1 MAYFNVSSRRRNWVD
16 QVEALGA
23 RDGVE
28 ITISDATVYNGDNGG
43 VLSALYVGGVGDVEV
58 RTVGGTT
65 LTFTA
70 VPAGTILP
78 IRCDQVRAATT
89 ATNIVGLRF

>member
-1 MAYFNVSSRRRNWVD
+1 MANP
-16 QVEALGA
+16 VEAIGA
-23 RDGVE
+23 RDAIA
-28 ITISDATVYNGDNGG
+28 ITKSDSTLYNATNNGG
-43 VLSALYVGGVGDVEV
+43 FLDALYVGGAGDVTV

-65 LTFTA
+65 VAFVG

-89 ATNIVGLRF
+89 ATSVVGLRF